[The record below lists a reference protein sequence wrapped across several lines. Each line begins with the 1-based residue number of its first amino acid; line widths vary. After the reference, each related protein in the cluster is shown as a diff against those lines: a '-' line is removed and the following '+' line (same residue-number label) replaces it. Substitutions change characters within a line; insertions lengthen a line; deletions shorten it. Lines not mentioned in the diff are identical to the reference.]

1 MKTEKM
7 KTLEREDPENEDLE
21 RENLENAKEA
31 AGAQCQHVV
40 FWPAPQSNTKLS
52 RNFYYLNFRN

>member
-1 MKTEKM
+1 M

-40 FWPAPQSNTKLS
+40 F
-52 RNFYYLNFRN
+52 